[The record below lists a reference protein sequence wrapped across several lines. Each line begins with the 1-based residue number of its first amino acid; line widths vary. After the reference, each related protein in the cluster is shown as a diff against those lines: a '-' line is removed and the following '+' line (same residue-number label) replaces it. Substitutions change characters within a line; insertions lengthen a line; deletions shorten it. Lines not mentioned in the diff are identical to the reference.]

1 MNSEPD
7 EQISDDELRRNYRSV
22 VSGLTTRIRKLYDA
36 IHDHFGTEGLHLIE
50 RVSAEYGREIAAKAQ
65 RRVKSND
72 VRSTADYLLY
82 IFNAVSFLAK
92 PIVTEYSD
100 ERVAIRVDRCPYPLE
115 TPEICRAHTSME
127 VALVRSL
134 SPDLDYRIAKCIP
147 CGDDYCE
154 HVICK
159 QSDPLKSR
167 V

>member
-1 MNSEPD
+1 MGP
-7 EQISDDELRRNYRSV
+7 EQESQLSDDELRRNYRSV
-22 VSGLTTRIRKLYDA
+22 VSGLTTRIRKIYDA
-36 IHDHFGTEGLHLIE
+36 IHRRFGDEGLALIE
-50 RVSAEYGREIAAKAQ
+50 EISTEYGREIANKAR

-127 VALVRSL
+127 VALVRTL
-134 SPDLDYRIAKCIP
+134 SPELDYRIAKCIP

-159 QSDPLKSR
+159 QSDTLESR